1 MAEGKQT
8 KKKKK
13 SALPTVLLVL
23 ALFLG
28 IGIMA
33 YPTVSDWWNSL
44 HQSRAIASYVEQV
57 ESADGEKTRE
67 MLARAAAY
75 NEALARKENRLLM
88 TEEEKALYRSLLDVS
103 GTGILGYLQIPVIG
117 VNLPIYHGTEEA
129 ALQVAVGHLEWTSL
143 PVGGEST
150 HAVVSGHR
158 GLPSARLFTDL
169 DKMTVGDVFLVTVLN
184 QTLTYQVDQIR
195 IVKPDE
201 IQDLAIVEGQDYMT
215 LLTCTPYGI
224 NTHRMLVRGR
234 RIANAEEDKIITVD
248 PGATK
253 IPTYITIP
261 AVGIPLLF
269 VFLTGLLIYDRLT
282 YGRDEETDPDR
293 LYAKYRAGSE
303 NKEEA
308 ERDDPPQPAEPE
320 PAGSVPRSRKKGGR
334 T

>member
-1 MAEGKQT
+1 M
-8 KKKKK
+8 
-13 SALPTVLLVL
+13 L

-57 ESADGEKTRE
+57 ESADDEKTRE

-75 NEALARKENRLLM
+75 NEALAKKENRLLM

-234 RIANAEEDKIITVD
+234 RIANAEEEKRITVD
-248 PGATK
+248 PGASK

-282 YGRDEETDPDR
+282 YGRDGETDPER
-293 LYAKYRAGSE
+293 LYAKY
-303 NKEEA
+303 KEQIKQEDTED
-308 ERDDPPQPAEPE
+308 ERQEEPSD
-320 PAGSVPRSRKKGGR
+320 SVPRSRKKGGR
-334 T
+334 TT

>member
-57 ESADGEKTRE
+57 ESADDEKTRE

-75 NEALARKENRLLM
+75 NEALAKKENRLLM
-88 TEEEKALYRSLLDVS
+88 TEEEKTLYQSLLDVS

-234 RIANAEEDKIITVD
+234 RIANAEEEKRITVD
-248 PGATK
+248 PGASK

-282 YGRDEETDPDR
+282 YGRDGETDPER
-293 LYAKYRAGSE
+293 LYAKYRAGT
-303 NKEEA
+303 EEIIEA
-308 ERDDPPQPAEPE
+308 DRDDPPQPEA
-320 PAGSVPRSRKKGGR
+320 AGSVPRSRKKGGR